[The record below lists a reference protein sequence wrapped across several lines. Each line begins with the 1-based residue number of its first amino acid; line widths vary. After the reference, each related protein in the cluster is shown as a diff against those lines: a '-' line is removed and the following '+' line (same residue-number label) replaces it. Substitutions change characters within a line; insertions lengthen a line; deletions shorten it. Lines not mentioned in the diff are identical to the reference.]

1 MTDNTTVP
9 TTEEMNL
16 YYEAYYGSTCTF
28 ESGADILRETFF
40 EHGENHESGYYEPSH
55 TRMPTVGSQGGYS

>member
-16 YYEAYYGSTCTF
+16 YYEAYYGSTGSA
-28 ESGADILRETFF
+28 ESSADIC
-40 EHGENHESGYYEPSH
+40 ENHL
-55 TRMPTVGSQGGYS
+55 

>member
-16 YYEAYYGSTCTF
+16 YYEAYYGSPVPLSQVP
-28 ESGADILRETFF
+28 EYRETFF

-55 TRMPTVGSQGGYS
+55 TRR